1 MKRACIAPN
10 TNLCENQFTYLFAN
24 DSEHVT
30 CEFHAAKSA
39 KYRPNIIKT
48 LKKYLQ
54 MKNNVLLIALLLIT
68 TATAGWS
75 QKYARN
81 QFVVFSY
88 TADIDDRVKKELS
101 AYQNLINYQPQKKQT
116 AVEAVLIHSFYQIFT
131 KLLEDSLLIYFL
143 PPESMGNKVSY
154 TDYGYPDVVIQ
165 KAIRLSDVKYF
176 MKIELSI
183 ENSKY
188 DERGNRLTADVF
200 LPVVNVSVS
209 IYNKFGFNP
218 IQTAEGQ
225 SVASAPIQVKES
237 FLAGLN
243 FVSPNIKAGANEET
257 MKVLLERC
265 AFNALYSIKYKK
277 IK

>member
-1 MKRACIAPN
+1 MRKHIFLMVFMSFI
-10 TNLCENQFTYLFAN
+10 T
-24 DSEHVT
+24 VT
-30 CEFHAAKSA
+30 
-39 KYRPNIIKT
+39 
-48 LKKYLQ
+48 
-54 MKNNVLLIALLLIT
+54 V
-68 TATAGWS
+68 GWS

-88 TADIDDRVKKELS
+88 TVDIDERVKKELS
-101 AYQNLINYQPQKKQT
+101 SYQHLINYQVQKKQS
-116 AVEAVLIHSFYQIFT
+116 AVEAMLVHSFYQIFT
-131 KLLEDSLLIYFL
+131 KLLEDSLMIYFL
-143 PPESMGNKVSY
+143 PPESMGSKASY
-154 TDYGYPDVVIQ
+154 TEYGYPDVVIQ

-176 MKIELSI
+176 MKIELSV

-188 DERGNRLTADVF
+188 DEKGNRLMADVF

-225 SVASAPIQVKES
+225 AVASAPIQVKES

-243 FVSPNIKAGANEET
+243 FVSPTVKAGPNEET
-257 MKVLLERC
+257 MKVLFERC
-265 AFNALYSIKYKK
+265 ALNALYSIKNKK

>member
-1 MKRACIAPN
+1 MKKNIFMF
-10 TNLCENQFTYLFAN
+10 LLF
-24 DSEHVT
+24 
-30 CEFHAAKSA
+30 
-39 KYRPNIIKT
+39 
-48 LKKYLQ
+48 
-54 MKNNVLLIALLLIT
+54 LLIT
-68 TATAGWS
+68 ASAGWS

-88 TADIDDRVKKELS
+88 TVDIDDRVKKELS
-101 AYQNLINYQPQKKQT
+101 PYQNLINYQPQKKQT
-116 AVEAVLIHSFYQIFT
+116 AVEAVLVHSFYQIFT

-143 PPESMGNKVSY
+143 PPESMGNKASY

-188 DERGNRLTADVF
+188 DEKGNRLTADVF
-200 LPVVNVSVS
+200 LPVVNVSVG

-225 SVASAPIQVKES
+225 SVASAPIQVNES

-243 FVSPNIKAGANEET
+243 FVSPNVKAGANEET
-257 MKVLLERC
+257 MRVLFERC
-265 AFNALYSIKYKK
+265 ALNALYSIKYKK

>member
-1 MKRACIAPN
+1 MQLKATGMRNNIY
-10 TNLCENQFTYLFAN
+10 LILFFLFTTV
-24 DSEHVT
+24 S
-30 CEFHAAKSA
+30 
-39 KYRPNIIKT
+39 
-48 LKKYLQ
+48 
-54 MKNNVLLIALLLIT
+54 
-68 TATAGWS
+68 AGWS

-88 TADIDDRVKKELS
+88 TTDIDERVKRELS
-101 AYQNLINYQPQKKQT
+101 PYQHLINFQPQKKQT
-116 AVEAVLIHSFYQIFT
+116 TVEAMLVHSFYQIFT
-131 KLLEDSLLIYFL
+131 KLLEDSLVIYFL
-143 PPESMGNKVSY
+143 PPESMGSKASY
-154 TDYGYPDVVIQ
+154 TEYGYPNVVIQ

-183 ENSKY
+183 ENSRY

-200 LPVVNVSVS
+200 LPVVNVSVG

-225 SVASAPIQVKES
+225 AVATAPIRVKES

-243 FVSPNIKAGANEET
+243 FVSPTIKAGVNEET
-257 MKVLLERC
+257 MKVLFERC
-265 AFNALYSIKYKK
+265 ALNALYSIKYKK

>member
-1 MKRACIAPN
+1 MKKNIFMI
-10 TNLCENQFTYLFAN
+10 LLFL
-24 DSEHVT
+24 V
-30 CEFHAAKSA
+30 
-39 KYRPNIIKT
+39 
-48 LKKYLQ
+48 
-54 MKNNVLLIALLLIT
+54 T
-68 TATAGWS
+68 TASAGWS

-88 TADIDDRVKKELS
+88 TVDIDERVKKELS
-101 AYQNLINYQPQKKQT
+101 PYQNLINYQPQKKQT
-116 AVEAVLIHSFYQIFT
+116 AVEAVLVHSFYQIFT

-143 PPESMGNKVSY
+143 PPESMGNKANY
-154 TDYGYPDVVIQ
+154 TEYGYPDVVIQ

-176 MKIELSI
+176 MKIELSV

-188 DERGNRLTADVF
+188 DEKGNRLTADVF

-225 SVASAPIQVKES
+225 SVATAPVQVKES

-257 MKVLLERC
+257 MRVLFERC
-265 AFNALYSIKYKK
+265 ALNALYSIQYKK

>member
-1 MKRACIAPN
+1 MTSK
-10 TNLCENQFTYLFAN
+10 NL
-24 DSEHVT
+24 
-30 CEFHAAKSA
+30 
-39 KYRPNIIKT
+39 
-48 LKKYLQ
+48 
-54 MKNNVLLIALLLIT
+54 MIALLLIIGT
-68 TATAGWS
+68 SIAWS

-88 TADIDDRVKKELS
+88 TTDIDERVKKELS
-101 AYQNLINYQPQKKQT
+101 SYQHLINYQPQKKQT
-116 AVEAVLIHSFYQIFT
+116 AVEAMLVHSFYQIFT

-143 PPESMGNKVSY
+143 PPESMGNKASY

-188 DERGNRLTADVF
+188 DEKGNRLTADVF

-225 SVASAPIQVKES
+225 SVASSPIQVKES

-243 FVSPNIKAGANEET
+243 FVSPTVKASKNEET
-257 MKVLLERC
+257 MRLLFERC
-265 AFNALYSIKYKK
+265 ALNALYSIKYRK

>member
-1 MKRACIAPN
+1 MRK
-10 TNLCENQFTYLFAN
+10 
-24 DSEHVT
+24 
-30 CEFHAAKSA
+30 
-39 KYRPNIIKT
+39 IIF
-48 LKKYLQ
+48 
-54 MKNNVLLIALLLIT
+54 IALLLG
-68 TATAGWS
+68 AFLSSGWS

-88 TADIDDRVKKELS
+88 TADIDERVKKELG
-101 AYQNLINYQPQKKQT
+101 AYENLINYNPQKKQT
-116 AVEAVLIHSFYQIFT
+116 AVEAMLIHSFYQIFT

-143 PPESMGNKVSY
+143 PPESMGSKASY

-188 DERGNRLTADVF
+188 DEKGNRLKEDVF
-200 LPVVNVSVS
+200 LPVVNVSVG

-225 SVASAPIQVKES
+225 SVASVPVKMKAG

-243 FVSPNIKAGANEET
+243 FVSPNVKPEANEET
-257 MKVLLERC
+257 MKILMERC
-265 AFNALYSIKYKK
+265 ALNALYSIKYRK